1 MPNLKKITALSIITA
16 TAIMASGDIAPVE
29 PQVEAVVPVV
39 KEDTFIKTV
48 EGYVRVG
55 YQYTD
60 IDGDKGY
67 TDLAAG
73 GKLKVTTKSF
83 YGISGGLS
91 FSISDDLD
99 IAEGNGVPFFD
110 HNNNTYSIMDEAYI
124 QGEWGNTNIKIGR
137 VMLDTPFANANDIGM
152 MPNTFKAGVLTNTD
166 LPDTTITLAQI
177 QAWHGVDLVAA
188 QMDGEAAIDPK
199 KPSKFIEVNG
209 SNNVQ
214 VLGIAYEGVENLA
227 LSGWY
232 YYLKDA
238 EIDGI
243 AYVDA
248 NYEGLTNG
256 FNYALG
262 TQYALQNYSAAGADN
277 ASIIGVHV
285 SAGLESAGLTLGA
298 AYNKSSDNAAING
311 FGRGPFYT
319 NLDHLSLAEAGIDG
333 EALMITAKWDVS
345 VVGAKGLTLS
355 TRKLTLE
362 DINGVE
368 GDELDIVARYAW
380 NDDLSIDAIYSDVD
394 DEINGEKFNNTRV
407 FVNYRF

>member
-1 MPNLKKITALSIITA
+1 M
-16 TAIMASGDIAPVE
+16 G
-29 PQVEAVVPVV
+29 
-39 KEDTFIKTV
+39 
-48 EGYVRVG
+48 
-55 YQYTD
+55 
-60 IDGDKGY
+60 
-67 TDLAAG
+67 
-73 GKLKVTTKSF
+73 
-83 YGISGGLS
+83 
-91 FSISDDLD
+91 
-99 IAEGNGVPFFD
+99 
-110 HNNNTYSIMDEAYI
+110 EAYI

-188 QMDGEAAIDPK
+188 QMAREAAIDPK

-214 VLGIAYEGVENLA
+214 ALGIAYEGVENLA

-333 EALMITAKWDVS
+333 EALMITAKWDAS

-368 GDELDIVARYAW
+368 GDELDIVARYAF
-380 NDDLSIDAIYSDVD
+380 NDELSIDAIYSDVD
-394 DEINGEKFNNTRV
+394 DKINGDKFKNTRV
-407 FVNYRF
+407 FVNYLF